1 MSANGGR
8 ARLTRDIA
16 SITMDLDD
24 VEAVIVRS
32 LAGADTT
39 TVNDLS
45 GTDVTEF
52 TDDLSAIGGG
62 GDGET
67 DRVIV
72 NATNGVDAI
81 DIAGSAAAGVDVTG
95 LAPAVAIR
103 NQDPSDQLAVHTLAG
118 ADSFDTDGL
127 EAGAIAFTID

>member
-1 MSANGGR
+1 
-8 ARLTRDIA
+8 
-16 SITMDLDD
+16 MDLDD

-95 LAPAVAIR
+95 LAPRLRSATR
-103 NQDPSDQLAVHTLAG
+103 TRRDQLAVHTLAG